1 MLLKRLRE
9 KYGCHDAFE
18 DYLTIECDWAH
29 PLLIFLAVYIF
40 VYNKKFVTKK
50 RDDIMPIDISPIK
63 DLFVIRNQVLA
74 HPRAQSIVSG
84 TGVESGKG
92 LKEDGK
98 PLSLKKFIHLPNIY
112 LEFTYDHA
120 KEIYDATSQFIK
132 DYRDLLANNPTD
144 PTLSGLFS

>member
-1 MLLKRLRE
+1 MTDFTQEGNTSTKTSIASSNFFARANCVEIKKDLEFFLLKSQNAKDPVISKRYARSAIVFTAFYFESLANLLLKRLRE

-63 DLFVIRNQVLA
+63 DLFVI
-74 HPRAQSIVSG
+74 
-84 TGVESGKG
+84 
-92 LKEDGK
+92 
-98 PLSLKKFIHLPNIY
+98 
-112 LEFTYDHA
+112 
-120 KEIYDATSQFIK
+120 
-132 DYRDLLANNPTD
+132 
-144 PTLSGLFS
+144 TL